1 MAQGALVL
9 VVGPSGAG
17 KDALI
22 AAAREALEANTRFTF
37 PRRVVTRQVDNH
49 ILSGIT
55 RAVLLNVLEALQL
68 RLEERAFTAAEAYGA
83 AEAFVT
89 SASQIVM
96 PVVKIDGRDI
106 GDGKPG
112 SVAKR
117 LREEF
122 HRFAHVS

>member
-1 MAQGALVL
+1 
-9 VVGPSGAG
+9 
-17 KDALI
+17 
-22 AAAREALEANTRFTF
+22 
-37 PRRVVTRQVDNH
+37 
-49 ILSGIT
+49 
-55 RAVLLNVLEALQL
+55 
-68 RLEERAFTAAEAYGA
+68 
-83 AEAFVT
+83 VT